1 MMLQRNKPRSL
12 SIDNS
17 GDRLPGF
24 ESVMHVLLK
33 LRRKKDLRV
42 VLLGNVGSGKSAA
55 GNTLL
60 GSSVF
65 LSKLSASPVTL
76 QCEAHIK
83 TLGDRLIM
91 VVDTP
96 GLTPKVDWN
105 TVKKCLHFS
114 APGPHIFLLVIP
126 LGRFTQEE
134 IETMEK
140 AVKMFGKKLY
150 RFSIILFT
158 FKDNLESDSIE
169 KHISSAGKELQ
180 QLVQECGD
188 RYHAFDNKNSSEE
201 DQVKALLLKID
212 DLVDGINGGREYIQ
226 ETEDMEGLADGKN
239 KKTED
244 WKKKK
249 DSSISIQSLIC
260 RLNLNNFYPHKL
272 TAEEILSISM
282 TSILRNGSENESLKE
297 ENLAFLYLHKL
308 LTLDYR
314 ARFVSVH
321 KEVTICEENTTPG
334 KNDFFWSDVDDCSD
348 INNDGNT
355 HIHPMDVQMAVFHC
369 ADSFLKQYIVTKLS
383 SCQYALPLLVPN
395 PTSAE
400 TELPL
405 WTFRQV
411 RKTWRTADGYSRTE
425 PVCQVRAPMVFFCR
439 LGSVSTSK
447 SQLLNSVI
455 NPSHDIFFH
464 RDSPSSSRTSFFKE
478 GLVEIAWYCPSG
490 NNDDLFSD
498 ITAFCNLHGD
508 AVEHREQTEFLTQQ
522 SAVNVVLMQNMDLND
537 KDKELLL
544 ELQKSPKPLIC
555 VVSDLQNGV
564 KMGSGNNIKIGVSGI
579 RPAELQQNLR
589 QVTEVCLKKCP
600 DHTFSLEEI
609 SEAAK
614 QSGFRVDE
622 DREDCQKG
630 KTGALEV
637 INLLKGEDLC
647 QMKTKF
653 LPCQGTLWHDWTRK
667 NKQLYRFYENVEQNK
682 SKTKEE
688 MREIRKQQRN
698 SSFNNF
704 IKAVFK
710 NFNSETM
717 VKVYFVKWLGVNLDT
732 IFSEK
737 LSEVTHQYSNESLLK
752 DEMEDLMR
760 LSENV
765 DALTLGLEHIVREM
779 GQIYE
784 AWAECPT
791 EMMAEIQ
798 TLPALAADL
807 LNSGHSLELMDGDAA
822 HVPLTWIE
830 SVLDKVTEKLGD
842 QRVFVLSVL
851 GLQSSGKSTM
861 LNTMF
866 GVQFAVSAGRC
877 TKGAFM
883 QLVRVKEEVKEEL
896 KFDYILLLDT
906 EGLQALELVSKHSDR
921 SHDNELATFV
931 TGLADL
937 TLINIFGESLA
948 EMKDIIQV
956 VVQAFLRM
964 KKVNLTPS
972 CKFVHQNVTDI
983 SAAEKNVEGRRRL
996 QELLDKMTELAA
1008 EEERCNAECFTD
1020 VIRFDIE
1027 KDVYYMPQLWE
1038 GNTPMAPPNPRYSE
1052 NIETLKQAIL
1062 TAAAQ
1067 KEPLRFSELKV
1078 RIKDLWDAVVNEK
1091 FVFSFKNSL
1100 EIAAY
1105 RKLETEYWIWTWT
1118 LRKDMLIIQDKLQNR
1133 IENGALKSV
1142 DRELIHEEIESM
1154 YCTVKKEMEKF
1165 FTEDKEAVILS
1176 QWKTKTE
1183 ININDVLDR
1192 LTQTTEREM
1201 NELIKLKAA
1210 CKMLDERKAQ
1220 YMNELF
1226 NRSKALATELKNKT
1240 EKLDLEQEFNKMWK
1254 KWISDLTAGV
1264 PPVKDLN
1271 IEQEV
1276 MRLLNSS
1283 YEPGLLNSR
1292 KDSGNYREIC
1302 RKEDFSEY
1310 VTVKKSFKG
1319 VWNYIFYSKPHDSVR
1334 DLVQQTVRNV
1344 TEIIRSKPMSRTGYS
1359 DAYTQEIVDCV
1370 KKRVSEFKAEGFLL
1384 KNEFTV
1390 DLSLFVCDTAVREF
1404 TKLHRL
1410 FRETNDPVIYLEN
1423 KKEEF
1428 FSVFKKLYG
1437 GASATSVFADSV
1449 CNKLKAS
1456 ILQAVYDQ
1464 TVIDAAG
1471 EMKANY
1477 PAFSGNR
1484 SNLEKH
1490 ILQDLAETEDF
1501 QQFIT
1506 YIRRPKEH
1514 FLHFI
1519 ENKCR
1524 EEMFRGQNPRIL
1536 QILKN
1541 AVNMKEKCVV
1551 AAIHKAT
1558 EETKEKKGDVNEWL
1572 KRFEEELTENMTFT
1586 VKDLSA
1592 TNSEE
1597 NMDTEFFGKLI
1608 NEGLQTIVN
1617 DLTNDFNSVQSVRM
1631 DLFKK
1636 SPEDILKEQL
1646 CGCWVQCPF
1655 CAAICTNTMENH
1667 DGDHSVP
1674 FHRPRGV
1681 DGGWWY
1687 KADHFCIEFCTSL
1700 VASNCSFVLPDE
1712 KHVPYKNYREAGPE
1726 YARWSITPDESKQPY
1741 WKWVVCRFQKDLEK
1755 HYGGTFQGE
1764 GHIPYDWRRITKEE
1778 AIKSLNYDSHRT
1790 SHWRRLYL
1798 GRYLSEY

>member
-1 MMLQRNKPRSL
+1 MKRICEEEDEKHQTQQCRRSEGRCQ
-12 SIDNS
+12 SN
-17 GDRLPGF
+17 
-24 ESVMHVLLK
+24 
-33 LRRKKDLRV
+33 
-42 VLLGNVGSGKSAA
+42 
-55 GNTLL
+55 L
-60 GSSVF
+60 GSHNT
-65 LSKLSASPVTL
+65 SAVPQT
-76 QCEAHIK
+76 
-83 TLGDRLIM
+83 
-91 VVDTP
+91 
-96 GLTPKVDWN
+96 
-105 TVKKCLHFS
+105 
-114 APGPHIFLLVIP
+114 
-126 LGRFTQEE
+126 
-134 IETMEK
+134 
-140 AVKMFGKKLY
+140 
-150 RFSIILFT
+150 
-158 FKDNLESDSIE
+158 
-169 KHISSAGKELQ
+169 
-180 QLVQECGD
+180 
-188 RYHAFDNKNSSEE
+188 
-201 DQVKALLLKID
+201 
-212 DLVDGINGGREYIQ
+212 
-226 ETEDMEGLADGKN
+226 DGKN
-239 KKTED
+239 KKAEGST
-244 WKKKK
+244 
-249 DSSISIQSLIC
+249 ISIQDLIC

-272 TAEEILSISM
+272 TAEEILCISM
-282 TSILRNGSENESLKE
+282 TSIPRNGSEKESLKE

-321 KEVTICEENTTPG
+321 KEVAISEENTTPG
-334 KNDFFWSDVDDCSD
+334 KNDEFLSDENDCSD
-348 INNDGNT
+348 INNDENT

-411 RKTWRTADGYSRTE
+411 RKAWRTADGPSRTV

-439 LGSVSTSK
+439 VGSVSTSK

-455 NPSHDIFFH
+455 NPSHDTFFH
-464 RDSPSSSRTSFFKE
+464 RDSPGSSKTSLFKE

-490 NNDDLFSD
+490 KNYDLFSD

-522 SAVNVVLMQNMDLND
+522 SAVNVVLMQNMNLSEKN
-537 KDKELLL
+537 KELLL

-564 KMGSGNNIKIGVSGI
+564 KMGSGNNIKIGV
-579 RPAELQQNLR
+579 RDARQAELQQNLR
-589 QVTEVCLKKCP
+589 HVIEVCLQKSSL
-600 DHTFSLEEI
+600 DHTFSLEE
-609 SEAAK
+609 SSDAAK
-614 QSGFRVDE
+614 QCGFRVDE

-637 INLLKGEDLC
+637 MNLLKGEDLC

-667 NKQLYRFYENVEQNK
+667 YKQLYHFYENVEQNK
-682 SKTKEE
+682 SRTKEE

-698 SSFNNF
+698 SSFNDF
-704 IKAVFK
+704 IKAVY
-710 NFNSETM
+710 NNLNSESM

-737 LSEVTHQYSNESLLK
+737 LSEVTQEYSSLFSDVHSIKQKPERDESRLK
-752 DEMEDLMR
+752 EKMKDLVR

-791 EMMAEIQ
+791 EMTAEIRA
-798 TLPALAADL
+798 LPALAADL
-807 LNSGHSLELMDGDAA
+807 LISGHPLELMDGDAA

-883 QLVRVKEEVKEEL
+883 QLVRVKEEVKKEL
-896 KFDYILLLDT
+896 KFDYIILLDT
-906 EGLQALELVSKHSDR
+906 EGLHSLELVSKHSDR

-948 EMKDIIQV
+948 EIKDIIQV

-983 SAAEKNVEGRRRL
+983 SATEKNVEGRRKL

-1008 EEERCNAECFTD
+1008 KEERCNAECFTD

-1038 GNTPMAPPNPRYSE
+1038 GNPPMAPPNPRYSE
-1052 NIETLKQAIL
+1052 NIESLKQAVL

-1067 KEPLRFSELKV
+1067 KKPLRFSELKV
-1078 RIKDLWDAVVNEK
+1078 RIKDLWDAVLNEK
-1091 FVFSFKNSL
+1091 FVFSFKNTL

-1105 RKLETEYWIWTWT
+1105 RKLETEYWNWTWA
-1118 LRKDMLIIQDKLQNR
+1118 LRKELLIIQNKLQNR

-1142 DRELIHEEIESM
+1142 DRELIHEEIEST

-1165 FTEDKEAVILS
+1165 FTEDKDAVILS
-1176 QWKTKTE
+1176 QWKTRTE
-1183 ININDVLDR
+1183 LNIKDVLDR

-1210 CKMLDERKAQ
+1210 CKKLDERKAQ

-1226 NRSKALATELKNKT
+1226 NESKALATELKNKT

-1264 PPVKDLN
+1264 PPVKDVN

-1276 MRLLNSS
+1276 MTLLNSP
-1283 YEPGLLNSR
+1283 YEPGVVYSR
-1292 KDSGNYREIC
+1292 KDSGHYREIC

-1310 VTVKKSFKG
+1310 VTVKKSVKG
-1319 VWNYIFYSKPHDSVR
+1319 VCNYYICNSKHHDSVR

-1344 TEIIRSKPMSRTGYS
+1344 TEIIRSKPVSRTGYS
-1359 DAYTQEIVDCV
+1359 DTYTQEIVDCV
-1370 KKRVSEFKAEGFLL
+1370 KQRVSEFKAEGFLL

-1390 DLSLFVCDTAVREF
+1390 DLTLFVCDTAVREF

-1423 KKEEF
+1423 KKQEY
-1428 FSVFKKLYG
+1428 FSVFKKLYEG
-1437 GASATSVFADSV
+1437 VSATSVFADSV
-1449 CNKLKAS
+1449 CNKLRSS
-1456 ILQAVYDQ
+1456 ISQAAIAQ
-1464 TVIDAAG
+1464 TAIDAAG
-1471 EMKANY
+1471 EMRRNY
-1477 PAFSGNR
+1477 PAFNGNR

-1490 ILQDLAETEDF
+1490 ILKDLAETEDF

-1519 ENKCR
+1519 DKKFR
-1524 EEMFRGQNPRIL
+1524 EEMFKRQNSRIL
-1536 QILKN
+1536 QILRN
-1541 AVNMKEKCVV
+1541 AVKMKEKSVTI
-1551 AAIHKAT
+1551 AIQKAT
-1558 EETKEKKGDVNEWL
+1558 EETKERKGDVNEWL
-1572 KRFEEELTENMTFT
+1572 KSFAEELGYWMHFT
-1586 VKDLSA
+1586 VKDLIP

-1597 NMDTEFFGKLI
+1597 NMDAEFFGKLI
-1608 NEGLQTIVN
+1608 MEGLQTIVN
-1617 DLTNDFNSVQSVRM
+1617 DLTNDFNDSCLDSVWM
-1631 DLFKK
+1631 DLFKQ
-1636 SPEDILKEQL
+1636 SLEDILMEQL

-1681 DGGWWY
+1681 NGGGWY
-1687 KADHFCIEFCTSL
+1687 NTDNISIEFCTSSL
-1700 VASNCSFVLPDE
+1700 ASDCFIVLPDGRC
-1712 KHVPYKNYREAGPE
+1712 VPYRNYREAGPE

-1741 WKWVVCRFQKDLEK
+1741 WKWVVCRFEKDLEK
-1755 HYGGTFQGE
+1755 YYGGTFQGE
-1764 GHIPYDWRRITKEE
+1764 GQIPYSWWRITKEE
-1778 AIKSLNYDSHRT
+1778 AIRSLNYDSHRT

>member
-1 MMLQRNKPRSL
+1 MSL
-12 SIDNS
+12 N
-17 GDRLPGF
+17 
-24 ESVMHVLLK
+24 
-33 LRRKKDLRV
+33 RKQDLRV

-60 GSSVF
+60 GTSVF
-65 LSKLSASPVTL
+65 VSRHSKSPVTR
-76 QCEAHIK
+76 QCVEQTK
-83 TLGDRLIM
+83 TLEGREIM

-96 GLTPKVDWN
+96 GLTTKVDLDM
-105 TVKKCLHFS
+105 VKNMCLQLS
-114 APGPHIFLLVIP
+114 APGPQIFLLVIP
-126 LGRFTQEE
+126 LGDRFTKENK
-134 IETMEK
+134 ETMER
-140 AVKMFGKKLY
+140 AVEMFGMNLY
-150 RFSIILFT
+150 RFSIVLFT
-158 FKDNLESDSIE
+158 FNDTKDCNTIE
-169 KHISSAGKELQ
+169 EYIQLSGNELQ
-180 QLVQECGD
+180 QLVQKCAG
-188 RYHAFDNKNSSEE
+188 RYLAFNNSHNDK
-201 DQVKALLLKID
+201 DQVKQLLIKID
-212 DLVDGINGGREYIQ
+212 KLVGSNGGGYYTLEP
-226 ETEDMEGLADGKN
+226 EDMATPAD
-239 KKTED
+239 
-244 WKKKK
+244 
-249 DSSISIQSLIC
+249 DSSNRIKDAAVQTCKLPMPQALMQPHTISGVEDKKPEDVSSINIHEPIS
-260 RLNLNNFYPHKL
+260 RLNLSNFYPHKL
-272 TAEEILSISM
+272 TAEETLSINM
-282 TSILRNGSENESLKE
+282 TSIQRNESEKESLKE
-297 ENLAFLYLHKL
+297 ENLAFVYLHKL

-314 ARFVSVH
+314 ARYVSVT
-321 KEVTICEENTTPG
+321 KEVTISEENTTPG
-334 KNDFFWSDVDDCSD
+334 KNDEFLSDVDDCSD
-348 INNDGNT
+348 INNDENT
-355 HIHPMDVQMAVFHC
+355 HIHPVDVQMAVFHC

-411 RKTWRTADGYSRTE
+411 RKTWRTADGPSRTE

-455 NPSHDIFFH
+455 NQSHDTFFH
-464 RDSPSSSRTSFFKE
+464 RDSPGSSRTSLFKE

-490 NNDDLFSD
+490 NNNDIFSD

-522 SAVNVVLMQNMDLND
+522 SAVNVVLMQNMKLND

-564 KMGSGNNIKIGVSGI
+564 KMGSGNNIKIGV
-579 RPAELQQNLR
+579 RDARQAELQQNLR
-589 QVTEVCLKKCP
+589 HVIEVCLQKSSP

-614 QSGFRVDE
+614 QCGFTVDE

-637 INLLKGEDLC
+637 MNLLKGEDLC
-647 QMKTKF
+647 QIKAKF
-653 LPCQGTLWHDWTRK
+653 LPCQGTLWNDWTRK
-667 NKQLYRFYENVEQNK
+667 NKQLYRIYENVEQNK

-704 IKAVFK
+704 IKAVYK
-710 NFNSETM
+710 NLNSESM
-717 VKVYFVKWLGVNLDT
+717 VKMYFVKWLGVNLDT

-737 LSEVTHQYSNESLLK
+737 LSDVTLQYSNESLLK
-752 DEMEDLMR
+752 EKMEELVR

-791 EMMAEIQ
+791 EMIAEIWA
-798 TLPALAADL
+798 LPALAADL
-807 LNSGHSLELMDGDAA
+807 LISGHPLELMDGDAA

-883 QLVRVKEEVKEEL
+883 QLVTVKEEVKEEL
-896 KFDYILLLDT
+896 KFDYIILLDT

-937 TLINIFGESLA
+937 TLINNFGESPA

-983 SAAEKNVEGRRRL
+983 SATEKNVEGRRRL

-1008 EEERCNAECFTD
+1008 KEERCNAESFTD
-1020 VIRFDIE
+1020 VITFDIE

-1038 GNTPMAPPNPRYSE
+1038 GNPPMAPPNPLYSE
-1052 NIETLKQAIL
+1052 NIERLKQAIL

-1067 KEPLRFSELKV
+1067 KTPLRFSELKV
-1078 RIKDLWDAVVNEK
+1078 RIKDLWDAVLNEN
-1091 FVFSFKNSL
+1091 FVFSFKNTL

-1105 RKLETEYWIWTWT
+1105 RKLETEYWNWTWA
-1118 LRKDMLIIQDKLQNR
+1118 LRKELLIIQNKLQNR

-1142 DRELIHEEIESM
+1142 DRELIHEEIKST
-1154 YCTVKKEMEKF
+1154 YCTVKKEMERF
-1165 FTEDKEAVILS
+1165 FTEDKDAVILS
-1176 QWKTKTE
+1176 QWKTRTE
-1183 ININDVLDR
+1183 LKITDIHDR
-1192 LTQTTEREM
+1192 LTQTTERKM
-1201 NELIKLKAA
+1201 KELIKLKAA
-1210 CKMLDERKAQ
+1210 CKMLDESKAQ
-1220 YMNELF
+1220 YQNELF

-1240 EKLDLEQEFNKMWK
+1240 EKLDLEQEFNKTWK

-1264 PPVKDLN
+1264 PPVKDVN

-1276 MRLLNSS
+1276 MRLLTSS

-1292 KDSGNYREIC
+1292 KNSAHYREIC

-1319 VWNYIFYSKPHDSVR
+1319 VWNYIFCNSKPHDSVR

-1344 TEIIRSKPMSRTGYS
+1344 NEIIRSKPVSRTGYS

-1370 KKRVSEFKAEGFLL
+1370 KKQVSEFKAEEFIL

-1404 TKLHRL
+1404 TELHRL
-1410 FRETNDPVIYLEN
+1410 FREANDPVIYLEN

-1428 FSVFKKLYG
+1428 FSVFKKLYE

-1456 ILQAVYDQ
+1456 ILQAAYDQ
-1464 TVIDAAG
+1464 TAIDAAG
-1471 EMKANY
+1471 EMRTNY

-1490 ILQDLAETEDF
+1490 ILQDLAGTEDF
-1501 QQFIT
+1501 KQFIT

-1514 FLHFI
+1514 FSHFI
-1519 ENKCR
+1519 KEKCS
-1524 EEMFRGQNPRIL
+1524 EQLFRGESPRIL

-1541 AVNMKEKCVV
+1541 ALEMKEKSVTV
-1551 AAIHKAT
+1551 AIQTAT
-1558 EETKEKKGDVNEWL
+1558 EETQERKGDMNEWL
-1572 KRFEEELTENMTFT
+1572 KTFSLELTDKMEFSVN
-1586 VKDLSA
+1586 DLTA
-1592 TNSEE
+1592 TDMEKNI
-1597 NMDTEFFGKLI
+1597 DTDFFRKLI
-1608 NEGLQTIVN
+1608 KEGLQTIVN
-1617 DLTNDFNSVQSVRM
+1617 DLTTDCNSLDSVRRDM
-1631 DLFKK
+1631 FKK
-1636 SPEDILKEQL
+1636 SPEDVLMEQL

-1655 CAAICTNTMENH
+1655 CAAICTNTMEHH

-1674 FHRPRGV
+1674 FHRPKGV
-1681 DGGWWY
+1681 NGWNWN
-1687 KADHFCIEFCTSL
+1687 KTNHLLIDFCTSL
-1700 VASNCSFVLPDE
+1700 LASNINIVLPDE
-1712 KHVPYKNYREAGPE
+1712 RRVPYKNYREGGPE
-1726 YARWSITPDESKQPY
+1726 YACWSITPDESKQPY
-1741 WKWVVCRFQKDLEK
+1741 WKWVVCRFQKNLEK
-1755 HYGGTFQGE
+1755 HYEGKFQGRGE
-1764 GHIPYDWRRITKEE
+1764 IPNDWRDITKDE
-1778 AIKSLNYDSHRT
+1778 AIKSLS
-1790 SHWRRLYL
+1790 
-1798 GRYLSEY
+1798 